1 MPNMSISDLQSS
13 AAQRRSTW
21 CGLSKAFALVSLLLL
36 NSAIYAAGICP
47 VSKPVGLFG
56 IGDGCTLGYNNIPI
70 APPNFFVF
78 ESTFTPSC
86 DSHDACYTSLGGTYG
101 LCGLYAVSCGPRRP
115 NATVAVA
122 LNG

>member
-1 MPNMSISDLQSS
+1 MSISDFQTSD
-13 AAQRRSTW
+13 AQRRSTW
-21 CGLSKAFALVSLLLL
+21 RGLSKVCALLTLLLL

-86 DSHDACYTSLGGTYG
+86 DRHDACYSSLGGTYG
-101 LCGLYAVSCGPRRP
+101 LCDGNFIRVYP
-115 NATVAVA
+115 
-122 LNG
+122 